1 MVFNISFFKSFSYVL
16 HMARAYQWR
25 IMNRDKC
32 SQQRRREK
40 VRRKLRD
47 RGYLP
52 PVGDIMDELQK
63 KIYTDIGNGD
73 FSFWDSVKLKGGN
86 RRLHGGGKNHERI
99 TTIKKTNEQLILER
113 VKQSA
118 KERNLEFNLDINDI
132 IIPEYCPLLDMKL
145 TFIYSLESRDSYYS
159 IDRIDSSR
167 GYVKGNIQIMSLKA
181 NTMKNSAT
189 KEELVTFAQNILKQY
204 F

>member
-1 MVFNISFFKSFSYVL
+1 M
-16 HMARAYQWR
+16 
-25 IMNRDKC
+25 
-32 SQQRRREK
+32 E
-40 VRRKLRD
+40 
-47 RGYLP
+47 
-52 PVGDIMDELQK
+52 
-63 KIYTDIGNGD
+63 
-73 FSFWDSVKLKGGN
+73 
-86 RRLHGGGKNHERI
+86 
-99 TTIKKTNEQLILER
+99 
-113 VKQSA
+113 
-118 KERNLEFNLDINDI
+118 
-132 IIPEYCPLLDMKL
+132 L